1 MLSNPISFLS
11 ATINYYVS
19 NKINRTTH
27 VERAK
32 AHTIDISSH
41 TNRRFLR
48 NYAVAIRVHLSLK
61 IYIYI
66 YINRLSDDNNHY
78 QREQDETGQLHNGD
92 GRKYVWRKEPLFSS
106 SLRWKIRIEI
116 VDKYISRRKRDWD
129 LWWAS
134 SKLNTR
140 MHIEDWTRTIR
151 LESIKFNQRY
161 IYIYICMGR

>member
-1 MLSNPISFLS
+1 MLSNPILFLS

-19 NKINRTTH
+19 NKINRTH

-32 AHTIDISSH
+32 AHAIDISSH
-41 TNRRFLR
+41 TNRRFLC

-92 GRKYVWRKEPLFSS
+92 ERKYVWRKEPLFSS
-106 SLRWKIRIEI
+106 SLR
-116 VDKYISRRKRDWD
+116 
-129 LWWAS
+129 
-134 SKLNTR
+134 
-140 MHIEDWTRTIR
+140 
-151 LESIKFNQRY
+151 
-161 IYIYICMGR
+161 